1 MTGETHTLLIRRLDD
16 FVKIKMRQWWVFSTG
31 QRIRTTNQVKVK
43 GNVPMKVAIS
53 HTKVKP
59 DKRAEIDAAGK
70 RVLKALERER
80 PQGILYAVC
89 PLPDGENFVTLL
101 VTDDGDNPLLAL
113 PEYRAF
119 AENFKTWIAEPPTA
133 EQLTA
138 ANSYRSF

>member
-1 MTGETHTLLIRRLDD
+1 
-16 FVKIKMRQWWVFSTG
+16 
-31 QRIRTTNQVKVK
+31 VK
-43 GNVPMKVAIS
+43 GNVSMKVAIS
-53 HTKVKP
+53 HTKVKL

-70 RVLKALERER
+70 RVLEALERER

-101 VTDDGDNPLLAL
+101 ITDDGVDNPLLAL

-133 EQLTA
+133 EQLTPA
-138 ANSYRSF
+138 SSYRSF